1 MSLQQD
7 NSYQQVRL
15 AVQATVTR
23 LQGTIKPA
31 PGVNPFGESQQEVGY
46 LAAALLKSW
55 ADPILHFLTT
65 FRTCAQVKNTCLDF
79 KLDLQLQSWHL
90 EELHLTA
97 AQDSRVRLQQLARLL
112 VCLGLEAG
120 VNNQSI
126 ILI

>member
-1 MSLQQD
+1 M
-7 NSYQQVRL
+7 RL

-23 LQGTIKPA
+23 LQGTIRRA
-31 PGVNPFGESQQEVGY
+31 PGVNPFDKSQQEVGY

-65 FRTCAQVKNTCLDF
+65 FRRRVQVEKICLDF
-79 KLDLQLQSWHL
+79 KLDLQLQSWQL
-90 EELHLTA
+90 EELQLTT
-97 AQDSRVRLQQLARLL
+97 AQDSRVRLQQLAKLL

-120 VNNQSI
+120 VNNQSM